1 MASKA
6 SQKETQQMVTQA
18 APSTPATTGANGSA
32 AAQSGS
38 QGGDNRLAALQA
50 LGQSIWLDNIS
61 RGLLRTGEL
70 ASLVE
75 EGVLGV
81 TSNPTIFE
89 KAIAGSADYDEQL
102 APLARAGRNPE
113 EIFEALAIQDIQA
126 AADVLRPVYDRL
138 DGADGYVS
146 LEVSPRLAHDTAGTA
161 AAAERLF
168 AAVGRPNVMI
178 KIPATV
184 EGLPAIA
191 DTIGKGIN
199 VNVTLL
205 FDVDRYEAVANAYI
219 EGLERLAAAGK
230 PLDRVASVASFFVSR
245 VDTMVDAQLG
255 EERANLRGKAAIAN
269 AKLAYERFERV
280 FSGERF
286 AALRAR
292 GARVQ
297 RVLWAST
304 STKNP
309 AYPDTMYVDPLIGP
323 DTVNTVPPQTLDAI
337 RARATARVSIRDGL
351 QEAHALMR
359 SLAAAGID
367 VKAGAAR
374 LEQEGVASFAK
385 SFDDLL
391 ASIEKKAAAVSR

>member
-1 MASKA
+1 
-6 SQKETQQMVTQA
+6 MVTQIA
-18 APSTPATTGANGSA
+18 APSAGSA
-32 AAQSGS
+32 TGSTTTQSESG
-38 QGGDNRLAALQA
+38 RLAALHN

-61 RGLLRTGEL
+61 RSLIQTGEL
-70 ASLVE
+70 GRLAD

-89 KAIAGSADYDEQL
+89 KAIAGSADYDAQL
-102 APLARAGRNPE
+102 APLARTGKDPE
-113 EIFEALAIQDIQA
+113 SIFEALAISDIQD

-146 LEVSPRLAHDTAGTA
+146 LEVSPRLARDTAGTA
-161 AAAERLF
+161 AAATRLF

-178 KIPATV
+178 KIPATI

-191 DTIGKGIN
+191 DAIGQGIN

-219 EGLERLAAAGK
+219 EGLERLAAAGN

-245 VDTMVDAQLG
+245 VDTLVDSQLG
-255 EERANLRGKAAIAN
+255 DSDVALKGQAAIAN
-269 AKLAYERFERV
+269 AKLAYERFERI
-280 FSGERF
+280 FSSERF
-286 AALRAR
+286 AGLRAK

-297 RVLWAST
+297 RMLWAST

-309 AYPDTMYVDPLIGP
+309 AFPDTMYVDPLIGP
-323 DTVNTVPPQTLDAI
+323 DTINTVPPQTLDAI
-337 RARATARVSIRDGL
+337 RARATVRVSIREGL
-351 QEAHALMR
+351 SEAHALAR
-359 SLAAAGID
+359 SLVDAGID
-367 VKAGAAR
+367 LKAVAAR

-391 ASIEKKAAAVSR
+391 ASIEKKAAAVTVG